1 MPTQHRAKQAMTP
14 EQKQVI
20 NRMLASAVKVWDVEL
35 IRGAVESGA
44 DTQELLVRAVAK
56 KNPDLVKLSLQ
67 YGADVNALVA
77 TGDRKFQPLLHYAH
91 ENFQEDIFTTILQ
104 QGVSIDLKNPQGE
117 TVVQRAARSG
127 DFDRMRLY
135 LAKGA
140 DLGGSAQEV
149 LIKALDK
156 KDLPAIQWAVDHGAD
171 VQARVR
177 SGDDV
182 MNTTLHLAFNSFRED
197 IMDYILKAG
206 VSIDARNSA
215 GETVLH
221 LAARQT
227 DSKKAEYLLKQGAD
241 PLAVTY
247 AGVSVL
253 DEAMK
258 SVSSTESRDYDRDRY
273 DSYSGSYNSSSS
285 ASSKTKDAKA
295 VMALLIAKVKEVY
308 GVEPF
313 NTAMQRD
320 ITVGK
325 PIAVG
330 KPRDEAGP
338 KKDP

>member
-1 MPTQHRAKQAMTP
+1 MPVQHRAKQAMTP
-14 EQKQVI
+14 EQRQVI
-20 NRMLASAVKVWDVEL
+20 NRMLAAAIKVWDVEL
-35 IRGAVESGA
+35 IKGAVESGA
-44 DTQELLVRAVAK
+44 DTQELLARAVAK
-56 KNPDLVKLSLQ
+56 KNLDLVKLSLQ
-67 YGADVNALVA
+67 YGADVNALVS

-91 ENFQEDIFTTILQ
+91 ENFQEDIFATILQ

-140 DLGGSAQEV
+140 DLGQNAQEV
-149 LIKALDK
+149 LIKAIDK
-156 KDLPAIQWAVDHGAD
+156 KDLPAIQWAVEHGAD

-177 SGDDV
+177 SSDDV

-206 VSIDARNSA
+206 VNVDARNSA

-227 DSKKAEYLLKQGAD
+227 DSKKADYLLKKGAD
-241 PLAVTY
+241 PLASTY

-258 SVSSTESRDYDRDRY
+258 SVSSTETRDYDRDRY

-285 ASSKTKDAKA
+285 TKTKEAKA
-295 VMALLIAKVKEVY
+295 VMALLLAKVKEVY
-308 GVEPF
+308 GVEPY

-325 PIAVG
+325 PIAVSG
-330 KPRDEAGP
+330 KRDDAGP
-338 KKDP
+338 KKD

>member
-1 MPTQHRAKQAMTP
+1 MPIQHRAKQAMTP
-14 EQKQVI
+14 EQRQVI
-20 NRMLASAVKVWDVEL
+20 NRMLASAIKVWDVDL

-56 KNPDLVKLSLQ
+56 KNLDLVKLSIQ
-67 YGADVNALVA
+67 YGADVNALIS

-91 ENFQEDIFTTILQ
+91 ENFHEEIFSTILG

-127 DFDRMRLY
+127 DFDRMRFY
-135 LAKGA
+135 LSKGA
-140 DLGGSAQEV
+140 DLGQNAQEV
-149 LIKALDK
+149 LIKAIDK
-156 KDLPAIQWAVDHGAD
+156 KDLAAIQWAVQHGAD
-171 VQARVR
+171 VHGRVR
-177 SGDDV
+177 SSDDV
-182 MNTTLHLAFNSFRED
+182 MNTTLHLASASFRED
-197 IMDYILKAG
+197 IMDYLLAAG
-206 VSIDARNSA
+206 VNIDARNSA

-227 DSKKAEYLLKQGAD
+227 DSKKADYLLKKGAD
-241 PLAVTY
+241 PLATTY

-258 SVSSTESRDYDRDRY
+258 SVSSTDSRDYDRDRY

-285 ASSKTKDAKA
+285 SKTKEAKA
-295 VMALLIAKVKEVY
+295 VMTLLLARVKEVY
-308 GVEPF
+308 GIEPY

-330 KPRDEAGP
+330 KPRDDAGP
-338 KKDP
+338 KRE